1 MSPLLDDPDIIG
13 YVTAVLTL
21 YLGLP
26 ETPLHAAT
34 QDRKLARKLH
44 ERGVALSVVE
54 SALLLASLRRLFRP
68 ADLPA
73 LSPIRSLAYFE
84 PVIEELP
91 ANPAPESYVQY
102 LRLKLQ
108 QMAESKP
115 NRKQQTATE

>member
-1 MSPLLDDPDIIG
+1 M
-13 YVTAVLTL
+13 
-21 YLGLP
+21 P
-26 ETPLHAAT
+26 ETPLHATT

-84 PVIEELP
+84 PVIEELL

-115 NRKQQTATE
+115 DRKQQTATE

>member
-1 MSPLLDDPDIIG
+1 MNLNDPDTTS
-13 YVTAVLTL
+13 YVTAVLTV

-26 ETPLHAAT
+26 ETPLHATA

-44 ERGVALSVVE
+44 ERGVALPVVE
-54 SALLLASLRRLFRP
+54 SALLLASLRRLVRP

-84 PVIEELP
+84 PVIEELL
-91 ANPAPESYVQY
+91 ASPAPEGYVQY
-102 LRLKLQ
+102 LRLKLH

-115 NRKQQTATE
+115 HRKQASTE